1 MIIVDEVTGILE
13 AMRQDTLSPL
23 QSWQYNSPARVNV
36 ENDYTKTPTA
46 VMYCLTD
53 WEVTFTTVRE
63 RASVAVGFLTLQP
76 NIDFDG
82 LENDTR
88 VEQTKDIALDFV
100 RRVHEGG
107 VLRIEDDTIR
117 IRSIYDMDDRNLTG
131 VFLEITLLEVQGQC
145 LDSYAPDEPDE
156 NP

>member
-1 MIIVDEVTGILE
+1 MIIVTEVTGVLE
-13 AMRQDTLSPL
+13 AMLQDTLSPL

-36 ENDYTKTPTA
+36 ENDFTKTPTA
-46 VMYCLTD
+46 VMYCLAD

-88 VEQTKDIALDFV
+88 VEQMKDIALDFV

>member
-1 MIIVDEVTGILE
+1 MIIVNTVTGILE
-13 AMRQDTLSPL
+13 AMRQDTGSPL

-36 ENDYTKTPTA
+36 ENDYTATPTA

-82 LENDTR
+82 AENDTK
-88 VEQTKDIALDFV
+88 VTQMKDCAIDFV
-100 RRVHEGG
+100 RRVNEGG
-107 VLRIEDDTIR
+107 VLRIEDDTVR
-117 IRSIYDMDDRNLTG
+117 IRSIYDMNDRNLTG
-131 VFLEITLLEVQGQC
+131 VFLEITLKEVQGQC
-145 LDSYAPDEPDE
+145 LEDYAPDEPDE